1 VLPPNQVVSRQ
12 PSLSLV
18 TAAGGLNEVKLPV
31 PETAPNGGNYVVL
44 SKRSVKQVVWV
55 AVCSMAI
62 AAFASAF
69 LAHAQSAS
77 GVSTSNSSTVPKM
90 RTRLL
95 TSLTGYEVADYLKRS
110 DVIFVPVGP
119 TEVNGGNPMDVEYV
133 IPLAYAIK
141 LAEKSDGL
149 VMPYLS
155 YFYPGSTTISPGT
168 VMVTP
173 EEGLTYLKVL
183 THSLIRQGFRRI
195 IFLSAHGPSS
205 DTLSPLVREIFDET
219 HVPTIWMSTSVIVD
233 GGRARRAAQS
243 AAPAGAPSGF
253 EAAMSQMRMLTYG
266 AYLTVGRLDD
276 MPINF
281 AEPKHEFEADKAV
294 NEVSAR
300 LDPGQSAYGRFYADP
315 TEHGGLPRP
324 VTAEQRADW
333 AKQGAA
339 LLDSQVA
346 AYDIAGLLDA
356 LRKHDQFTKTLE
368 KKYGTLLPPGPQKP
382 E

>member
-1 VLPPNQVVSRQ
+1 MIFTMRTARQ
-12 PSLSLV
+12 F
-18 TAAGGLNEVKLPV
+18 
-31 PETAPNGGNYVVL
+31 
-44 SKRSVKQVVWV
+44 VWV
-55 AVCSMAI
+55 VVCLMT
-62 AAFASAF
+62 FAGTANSF
-69 LAHAQSAS
+69 LAKAQSA
-77 GVSTSNSSTVPKM
+77 GVPKM
-90 RTRLL
+90 RTRIL

-149 VMPYLS
+149 VMPYLA
-155 YFYPGSTTISPGT
+155 YFYPGSTTVSPGT

-173 EEGLTYLKVL
+173 EEGLAYLKVL

-195 IFLSAHGPSS
+195 IFLSSHGPSA

-233 GGRARRAAQS
+233 GGRARRASATQS
-243 AAPAGAPSGF
+243 AAPAASGL

-276 MPINF
+276 MPVNYSS
-281 AEPKHEFEADKAV
+281 PKHEFDADKDLDK
-294 NEVSAR
+294 VSSL
-300 LDPGQSAYGRFYADP
+300 LDPGSSAYGRFYADP
-315 TEHGGLPRP
+315 NEHGGVPRP

-346 AYDIAGLLDA
+346 AYDIVGLLDA

-368 KKYGTLLPPGPQKP
+368 KKYGTLLPPGPRNP